1 MNNTPKKPWTTGDKL
16 MLGGIVAAIL
26 GAAAAIVWSRLP
38 APPSVVIPARVF
50 PRPNAFDDF
59 AAAGRALAE
68 RKPHDPRLPADIP
81 LPEARHVVAVNAA
94 ALKTL
99 RAGFGH
105 AYLSPPMRSIND
117 EAVYLKDFRGLARVL
132 VLDGRVKA
140 ARGDWSGAVGSS
152 LDAVQLGQE
161 IPRGN
166 VILGDL
172 VGIACGAIGRRPA
185 WEWVTHLSATDAR
198 TAARRLERI
207 TAHPVSFADV
217 LTEEKWFGQAVLL
230 EVYEDRRTFD
240 EYARILLLAGPQSKV
255 TVAHTRFMDAAI
267 ARARL
272 PYTVAAK
279 LPPLP
284 EPKDMLNAI
293 VLPTGYVSGV
303 WKHADNQAQNAMLLL
318 TLALR
323 AYKLE
328 HGTYPEMLAQLTP
341 GYVKAVPADPFAVS
355 GPPRYRRTPTGY
367 ALYSVGP
374 DGFDDGGRAIK
385 DYRPTAGPAD
395 ARNRYF
401 VKADSKGDIVAGV
414 NP

>member
-1 MNNTPKKPWTTGDKL
+1 MAEKRLLLATVGVIFL
-16 MLGGIVAAIL
+16 
-26 GAAAAIVWSRLP
+26 AAAAAFWGTRFA
-38 APPSVVIPARVF
+38 APPSVIIPASIF

-59 AAAGRALAE
+59 AAAGRALVE

-81 LPEARHVVAVNAA
+81 LPEARHVVAANAI

-105 AYLSPPMRSIND
+105 EYLSPPMRSLED
-117 EAVYLKDFRGLARVL
+117 KASYLGDFRDLARVL

-161 IPRGN
+161 TPRGN

-185 WEWVTHLSATDAR
+185 WEWVTHLSAKEAR
-198 TAARRLERI
+198 AAAKRLERI

-217 LTEEKWFGQAVLL
+217 LTEEKWFGRAVLL
-230 EVYEDRRTFD
+230 EVYEDPQTFG
-240 EYARILLLAGPQSKV
+240 EAERALERNILVGSQSKV
-255 TVAHTRFMDAAI
+255 TSAHTRFMGAAI

-293 VLPTGYVSGV
+293 VLPAGYVSGV

-328 HGTYPEMLAQLTP
+328 HGAYPETLTRLTP
-341 GYVKAVPADPFAVS
+341 GYVKAIPDDPFANS
-355 GPPRYRRTPTGY
+355 GPLRYKRTATGY

-374 DGFDDGGRAIK
+374 DGQDDGGRAIR
-385 DYRPTAGPAD
+385 DYKPTAGPAD

-401 VKADSKGDIVAGV
+401 VKADSKGDIVPDV

>member
-1 MNNTPKKPWTTGDKL
+1 MTQSKKL
-16 MLGGIVAAIL
+16 LFSLAVAVL
-26 GAAAAIVWSRLP
+26 GATAVVWWSRLP
-38 APPSVVIPARVF
+38 APPPVVIPAPVF

-59 AAAGRALAE
+59 AAAGRAVVE
-68 RKPHDPRLPADIP
+68 RKAHDPRLLADIP
-81 LPEARHVVAVNAA
+81 LSEARHVAAANAV

-99 RAGFGH
+99 RAGFRH
-105 AYLSPPMRSIND
+105 QYLSPPMRSIND
-117 EAVYLKDFRGLARVL
+117 EARYLKDFRDLARVL
-132 VLDGRVKA
+132 TLDGRVKA

-161 IPRGN
+161 TARGN

-172 VGIACGAIGRRPA
+172 VGIACQSIGRRPV
-185 WEWVTHLSATDAR
+185 WEWTTHLSAKEAR
-198 TAARRLERI
+198 AAARRLERI

-255 TVAHTRFMDAAI
+255 TGAHTRFMDAAI

-328 HGTYPEMLAQLTP
+328 HGTYPETLAQLTP
-341 GYVKAVPADPFAVS
+341 GYVKAIPDDPFAAS
-355 GPPRYRRTPTGY
+355 GPLRYKRTATGY

-374 DGFDDGGRAIK
+374 DGKDDGGRAIK
-385 DYRPTAGPAD
+385 DDKTTM
-395 ARNRYF
+395 ARSRHT
-401 VKADSKGDIVAGV
+401 VKADSKGDIVPGI